1 MSKKI
6 AKAIISNL
14 LEQYNGSLHCIRLEN
29 NKLQEDN
36 RQDYRLRINYNVGRI
51 DQQSI
56 MISDLLLIE
65 KELNCK

>member
-1 MSKKI
+1 MSKEI
-6 AKAIISNL
+6 AKEIISNIL
-14 LEQYNGSLHCIRLEN
+14 DQYNKSLHCIRLEN
-29 NKLQEDN
+29 NKLQEEN
-36 RQDYRLRINYNVGRI
+36 RQYHRLRINYNTGRI